1 MHAYMGQLVTA
12 KDGEAVLYCGF
23 ILFVCTPLYSF
34 MAMGCNKKC
43 STHERR
49 DLEGFV
55 FLSRDMEGDGSSDE
69 NGERVSGGGGRL
81 EEEEERKMLKRRISC
96 HPLYGFLVEAHLD
109 CLKVGLGSNDG
120 KPGKSHKSDEKK
132 RHNQPSL
139 SMYSQSELDHFM
151 EAYCTT
157 LTKLKEAMEEPQQET
172 LAFINSM
179 QSQLEELSGSQH
191 EPPQPPT
198 ISSGKLKL
206 TLV

>member
-1 MHAYMGQLVTA
+1 MGVFLRDVIHHKIYACMHAYMSQLVTA

-55 FLSRDMEGDGSSDE
+55 FLSGDMESDGSSDE

-81 EEEEERKMLKRRISC
+81 EEEEEEEERKMLKRRISC

-109 CLKVGLGSNDG
+109 CLKV
-120 KPGKSHKSDEKK
+120 
-132 RHNQPSL
+132 SL
-139 SMYSQSELDHFM
+139 SLSLTVCVCVCMPVCLRNHILGLLAEAHLDCLKVFLFLPPSACRNHLLDKGT
-151 EAYCTT
+151 CTT
-157 LTKLKEAMEEPQQET
+157 L
-172 LAFINSM
+172 S
-179 QSQLEELSGSQH
+179 LSLYM
-191 EPPQPPT
+191 PVC
-198 ISSGKLKL
+198 LRN
-206 TLV
+206 